1 MPYCY
6 HWKPTNLTLTTV
18 SKWAV
23 VVLIINLP
31 NTSNFLRRY
40 ILTNRGENDA
50 STKPELRTSA
60 KHNPWAMI
68 RGQAGFFWDAPFAR
82 NSRFAVFSRLPRVF
96 LAFASLLLLPP
107 WNTQK
112 IKPILKA
119 KVAPLALKI
128 WHIFMVSETRLVMLL
143 PLKTKLVGSP
153 WQHYQI

>member
-68 RGQAGFFWDAPFAR
+68 ADKRDFFEMLPSHATRA
-82 NSRFAVFSRLPRVF
+82 SRSSHVC
-96 LAFASLLLLPP
+96 LAFSSLLLLPP

-128 WHIFMVSETRLVMLL
+128 WHIFMVSETQLVMLL